1 MKDDKVVVF
10 DAALHH
16 SGQRVLDQAVQ
27 DARDRAYYEMVA
39 RAQDAWRTPERRE
52 QDAEIACVIG
62 RDQAMITDAQARRDA
77 TYWRYVEESVNAW
90 KTPS

>member
-1 MKDDKVVVF
+1 
-10 DAALHH
+10 
-16 SGQRVLDQAVQ
+16 
-27 DARDRAYYEMVA
+27 MVA
-39 RAQDAWRTPERRE
+39 QAQDAWRTPERRE

-77 TYWRYVEESVNAW
+77 AYWRYVEESVNAW